1 MPPRRPLKRRGED
14 DDRSPARQ
22 NKKVGKNKREQ
33 TYDTYDEALDGGVE
47 MEEKGERYRDG
58 DKSQRFYEKAIELYA
73 KAFGYQETYDAAY
86 NQARALYTLS
96 TSFLLPPASL
106 PHLRKSIEM
115 YKLATSLT
123 NSPLLRMDVGFN
135 LSQSCSALADV
146 LEDLDSEA
154 SREEVRKLREEARD
168 VLQDVMDGQEAYLN
182 ATGEEND
189 EAEAEEVVE
198 EVEGGAEAD
207 SMQVDPD
214 PLNGEDDE
222 EEGDAAGDGD
232 KSATFETHLPTPS
245 TFIDTVLSLLDL
257 HLSLWESTSTPR
269 TPTEEEQTAVRA
281 ILDRAAPLAP
291 PGRQAELDLAEIK
304 VLLTMDSIV
313 WDLFKLEAKVGMGLE
328 RSLEGAIAALG
339 AVLASL
345 DVTPPEEQTVR
356 PDILTTLADT
366 HMATARRMMFL
377 NAQLPAGPSP
387 LAQQAWFHLSQA
399 ITHLSAALDLPT
411 SALTPR
417 EFKPSVLLSLSK
429 ASLARA
435 RLAPIHET
443 AQRNVVQLLDNAT
456 TYAARAGEGL
466 GWKFMRIDGTA
477 PTASTGLSLSIGGGA
492 GINSGGDGLPWPA
505 GWEAEALGRII
516 AFQQIRV
523 CLFASKTDLLS
534 EEARARY
541 TTGLGIVIGKL
552 KGLGASNGDRKIGS
566 KDLERFLGEIE
577 DDEGGVLEVEKAW
590 WAEIL
595 A

>member
-14 DDRSPARQ
+14 DDRASARQ

-58 DKSQRFYEKAIELYA
+58 DKSQRFYEKAVELYA
-73 KAFGYQETYDAAY
+73 KALEFQQTYDAAY

-96 TSFLLPPASL
+96 TSFLLPPTSFPL
-106 PHLRKSIEM
+106 LRKSIDL
-115 YKLATSLT
+115 YRLATTLT

-135 LSQSCSALADV
+135 LSQSCSGLADI

-154 SREEVRKLREEARD
+154 SRGEVQKLREEARD
-168 VLQDVMDGQEAYLN
+168 VLQDVMDGQEAYLS

-189 EAEAEEVVE
+189 EAETEEVVE
-198 EVEGGAEAD
+198 ETEGGAEGE
-207 SMQVDPD
+207 SMEVDPD
-214 PLNGEDDE
+214 VSSGEDE
-222 EEGDAAGDGD
+222 EERAEAGD

-245 TFIDTVLSLLDL
+245 TFIDTVLSLLEL
-257 HLSLWESTSTPR
+257 HLSLWESTETPR

-304 VLLTMDSIV
+304 VLLSMDSIV

-328 RSLEGAIAALG
+328 RSLEGAIAALA

-345 DVTPPEEQTVR
+345 DVTPPEEHTVR
-356 PDILTTLADT
+356 AEILTILADT
-366 HMATARRMMFL
+366 HMVTARRMMFL

-399 ITHLSAALDLPT
+399 TTHLSTALDLPT
-411 SALTPR
+411 GAFTPK
-417 EFKPSVLLSLSK
+417 EFKPSVLYSLSK
-429 ASLARA
+429 ASLSRA

-466 GWKFMRIDGTA
+466 GWKFIRIDGTA
-477 PTASTGLSLSIGGGA
+477 STASTGLSLSIGGGGLGTA
-492 GINSGGDGLPWPA
+492 GDLSWPA
-505 GWEAEALGRII
+505 GWETETLGRNI
-516 AFQQIRV
+516 AFQQLRV
-523 CLFASKTDLLS
+523 CLFATKTDLLS
-534 EEARARY
+534 EEHRTRY
-541 TTGLGIVIGKL
+541 KIGLDKVLGKL
-552 KGLGASNGDRKIGS
+552 KGLGGNNAERQIGA

-577 DDEGGVLEVEKAW
+577 DDEGGVLEIENGW
-590 WAEIL
+590 WTELFA
-595 A
+595 

>member
-14 DDRSPARQ
+14 DDRPSARQ

-58 DKSQRFYEKAIELYA
+58 DKAQRFYEKAVELYA
-73 KAFGYQETYDAAY
+73 KALGFQETYDAAY
-86 NQARALYTLS
+86 NQARALYALS
-96 TSFLLPPASL
+96 TSFLLPPTSL
-106 PHLRKSIEM
+106 PLLRKSIDL

-123 NSPLLRMDVGFN
+123 NSPLLRMEVGYN
-135 LSQSCSALADV
+135 LSQSCSGLADV
-146 LEDLDSEA
+146 LEDLDPEA
-154 SREEVRKLREEARD
+154 SGEEVRKLREEARD
-168 VLQDVMDGQEAYLN
+168 VLQDVMEGQEAYLN
-182 ATGEEND
+182 ATREEND
-189 EAEAEEVVE
+189 EAETEEVVE
-198 EVEGGAEAD
+198 EVEGGAEGE
-207 SMQVDPD
+207 SMEVDPD
-214 PLNGEDDE
+214 ASSGEDGEDVGGE
-222 EEGDAAGDGD
+222 GD

-245 TFIDTVLSLLDL
+245 TFIDTVLSLLEL
-257 HLSLWESTSTPR
+257 HLSLWESTATPR

-345 DVTPPEEQTVR
+345 DITPPEEQTVR
-356 PDILTTLADT
+356 PEILTTLADT
-366 HMATARRMMFL
+366 HMVTARRMMLL
-377 NAQLPAGPSP
+377 NPQLPAGPSP

-399 ITHLSAALDLPT
+399 TTHLSAALDLPT
-411 SALTPR
+411 SAMTPK

-429 ASLARA
+429 ASLSRA
-435 RLAPIHET
+435 RLSPIHET

-466 GWKFMRIDGTA
+466 GWRFIRIDGS
-477 PTASTGLSLSIGGGA
+477 ASVASGGLSLSIGGGGMGA
-492 GINSGGDGLPWPA
+492 GADGLPWPA
-505 GWEAEALGRII
+505 GWETEALGRSI

-534 EEARARY
+534 EENRARY
-541 TTGLGIVIGKL
+541 KIGLDKVVGKL
-552 KGLGASNGDRKIGS
+552 KALGGSNGERKIGV

-577 DDEGGVLEVEKAW
+577 DDEGGVLEIEKSW
-590 WAEIL
+590 WAEL
-595 A
+595 FA